1 MKTLHPTLASLAFWT
16 NLFLLHF
23 GFALTGCSNQPV
35 VNPDKEP
42 TNRTE
47 TEQILTLAPE
57 QAQKAGLEL
66 DSLRLLP
73 LAHEIL
79 LSGQVEAPPQ
89 NLISVSMPMPGL
101 LRSTRLLPGMQV
113 QKGEILAYMEDPAYL
128 RLQEDYWSTRIRA
141 ENLEAELRRQ
151 EELSRTGAGN
161 TKTERDTRSEWRTA
175 NVKAKAM
182 EEQLRLLG
190 LDITNLNES
199 TIMRQIPVR
208 SPVRGYVT
216 KVHHSTGQYIGTG
229 EALYELVDPSDVH
242 LRLNVFEKD
251 LPYLRENQKLYAY
264 TNHQPGVEHPA
275 QILLIGKEFA
285 ADRSVEVH
293 CHFDRYDSGLIPGMF
308 MRARLQVQ
316 TEAIPAIPVAGV
328 QYHQGQA
335 YVFERVWNFNTQS
348 KDLQFW
354 RRPVRVLHLDKD
366 WVWIEFEKTDQTPIQ
381 GRSFVTRGAYS
392 LLMLGFNKADED

>member
-1 MKTLHPTLASLAFWT
+1 MKTLPPTLASLAFWT

-101 LRSTRLLPGMQV
+101 LRSTRLLPGMKV
-113 QKGEILAYMEDPAYL
+113 KKGEILAYMEDPAYL
-128 RLQEDYWSTRIRA
+128 QLQEDYWSTRIRA
-141 ENLEAELRRQ
+141 ENLEAEVQRQ
-151 EELSRTGAGN
+151 EELLRSDAGN
-161 TKTERDTRSEWRTA
+161 PKTERDTRSDWRTA
-175 NVKAKAM
+175 RVQAKAF
-182 EEQLRLLG
+182 EEKLRLLG
-190 LDITNLNES
+190 LDITNLSE
-199 TIMRQIPVR
+199 TTLVRQVPVR
-208 SPVRGYVT
+208 SPVQGFVT

-251 LPYLRENQKLYAY
+251 LPYLLENQRLKAY
-264 TNHQPGVEHPA
+264 TNQQPRIEHPA
-275 QILLIGKEFA
+275 TILLIGKEFD

-293 CHFDRYDSGLIPGMF
+293 CHFDRYDSG
-308 MRARLQVQ
+308 
-316 TEAIPAIPVAGV
+316 
-328 QYHQGQA
+328 
-335 YVFERVWNFNTQS
+335 
-348 KDLQFW
+348 
-354 RRPVRVLHLDKD
+354 
-366 WVWIEFEKTDQTPIQ
+366 
-381 GRSFVTRGAYS
+381 
-392 LLMLGFNKADED
+392 